1 MIFQKKPQ
9 RGATPRREMPAIS
22 HHHVIAVAFLS
33 AAVALGAIVTPSG
46 EVNAKRQVEDRALT
60 HREYAGAR
68 CRPAQRAGAGRGG
81 RGRGRRHRGRPD
93 RS

>member
-9 RGATPRREMPAIS
+9 RGATPRREMPSIS

-60 HREYAGAR
+60 IENTPE
-68 CRPAQRAGAGRGG
+68 PAAALPSAAGAGRGG